1 MSSLI
6 VITILSSSSKH
17 RAAAN
22 IVYEAY
28 IRTVIC
34 KLQIPNLRPC

>member
-1 MSSLI
+1 MSSFI
-6 VITILSSSSKH
+6 VITILSTSKH

-34 KLQIPNLRPC
+34 KLQIPNLRPS

>member
-1 MSSLI
+1 MSSSIL
-6 VITILSSSSKH
+6 ITILSSSKQG
-17 RAAAN
+17 AAAN
-22 IVYEAY
+22 TVYEAY

>member
-6 VITILSSSSKH
+6 VITILSTSKN
-17 RAAAN
+17 RVAAN

-28 IRTVIC
+28 ILTVIC